1 MKRSPVRKKRPG
13 PPRRGRVV
21 NKAYMAWM
29 HETQQPLM
37 PLNRGVDPHD
47 TPELHHVRKHAG
59 DQKDDTRTVMLT
71 SISHRK
77 GKYAVERI
85 GDRRFEDMFSLDFEA
100 EIKRCNAAYVA
111 QGGKL

>member
-21 NKAYMAWM
+21 NLEYMAWM
-29 HETQQPLM
+29 HQTQQPLIA
-37 PLNRGVDPHD
+37 PFDSFGDSN
-47 TPELHHVRKHAG
+47 ELHHVRRCAG

-71 SISHRK
+71 AFYHRLLK
-77 GKYAVERI
+77 DCVEKI
-85 GDRRFEDMFSLDFEA
+85 GDRRFQAKYGLDFEA
-100 EIKRCNAAYVA
+100 EIQRCNAAYVA